1 MYQVYV
7 ITCQSACE
15 RLVLITRFPR
25 RLQKRE
31 KLPMYNTIDDAV
43 DLIRKS
49 RNIMILT
56 GAGIS
61 KHPQFLIC
69 SAY

>member
-1 MYQVYV
+1 M
-7 ITCQSACE
+7 
-15 RLVLITRFPR
+15 RR
-25 RLQKRE
+25 RLQSRE

-61 KHPQFLIC
+61 KLSCHST
-69 SAY
+69 SAALG